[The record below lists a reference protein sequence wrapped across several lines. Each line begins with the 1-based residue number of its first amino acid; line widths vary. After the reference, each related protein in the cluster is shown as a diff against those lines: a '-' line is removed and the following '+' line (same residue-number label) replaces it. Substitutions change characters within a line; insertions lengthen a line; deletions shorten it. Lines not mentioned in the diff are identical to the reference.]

1 MTLRIGVLIGVLT
14 IAAIAAA
21 IAIGGWLGGDDDG
34 PARPVEWYV
43 ERQLGPKEA
52 RLLAPIEYC
61 ITEEARFE
69 EPIVDY
75 EGDRAYVELRLA
87 PEEEDEDPSGCF
99 LDLPIFHTK
108 LTLERNLDELAL
120 YDASTDPPEQR
131 WPRKR
136 PSPGE

>member
-1 MTLRIGVLIGVLT
+1 MATRTRVVIGVLT
-14 IAAIAAA
+14 IVALAGV

-43 ERQLGPKEA
+43 ERQIGPKEA
-52 RLLAPIEYC
+52 RLLAQIEYC
-61 ITEEARFE
+61 VTEKTRFE

-87 PEEEDEDPSGCF
+87 PEDEDPSGCF
-99 LDLPIFHTK
+99 LNLPILHTK
-108 LTLERNLDELAL
+108 LTLERNLDELTL

-131 WPRKR
+131 WPRER
-136 PSPGE
+136 PPPGE